1 MPKKKKTTKRKTKV
15 RVKQKQKQR
24 QSQRV
29 VVYVDRPRA
38 RRRTQKRR
46 GRGLPSKPHWRGG
59 VPPEMSSSRTAIYY
73 INEGKHSSRRNDL
86 LIAQNRQRDLQQ
98 ERGTE
103 PVQANPPVQSF
114 LNEID
119 KVIADSDKL
128 QQPTQSINPPSP
140 PLWRPSAVRFDP
152 AVQQATNRYTAGG
165 GVLHF
170 DGGEALDQSGLS
182 NYMTQHSPPQ
192 SQVENAEQMV
202 GSRSSTPEYLRKAYT
217 KGRESARTDIGGAR
231 LSPDRTPRR

>member
-1 MPKKKKTTKRKTKV
+1 MPKKKKTTKRKTKSV
-15 RVKQKQKQR
+15 PNKNKSKR
-24 QSQRV
+24 QSQQV

-59 VPPEMSSSRTAIYY
+59 VPPEMSSSRTAVYY

-119 KVIADSDKL
+119 KVIDNSNKL
-128 QQPTQSINPPSP
+128 RQSIYPAPPSP

-152 AVQQATNRYTAGG
+152 ATQQATNRYTAGA

-170 DGGEALDQSGLS
+170 DGGE
-182 NYMTQHSPPQ
+182 
-192 SQVENAEQMV
+192 VEILKVVQDVWVN
-202 GSRSSTPEYLRKAYT
+202 K
-217 KGRESARTDIGGAR
+217 TDDCIVNTLLLLNR
-231 LSPDRTPRR
+231 VLIYVLEVCILFVHTFYKSYKY

>member
-1 MPKKKKTTKRKTKV
+1 MPKKKTTKRKTKV

-59 VPPEMSSSRTAIYY
+59 VPPEMSSSRTAVYY

-98 ERGTE
+98 ERGT
-103 PVQANPPVQSF
+103 APVQSF

-119 KVIADSDKL
+119 KVIDNSDKL
-128 QQPTQSINPPSP
+128 QQSITPAPLSP
-140 PLWRPSAVRFDP
+140 PLLRPSAVRFDP
-152 AVQQATNRYTAGG
+152 ATQQATNRYTAGA

-170 DGGEALDQSGLS
+170 DGGE
-182 NYMTQHSPPQ
+182 
-192 SQVENAEQMV
+192 VEILKVVQDVWVN
-202 GSRSSTPEYLRKAYT
+202 K
-217 KGRESARTDIGGAR
+217 TDDCIVNTLLLLNR
-231 LSPDRTPRR
+231 VLIYVLEVCILFVHTFYKSYKY